1 MLHPRLLTLPSPQQR
16 LDSDVWLLCEPPT
29 SAVVPQELELVAE
42 SLSSN
47 DQL

>member
-1 MLHPRLLTLPSPQQR
+1 MLNPLLLTLPSPQQQ
-16 LDSDVWLLCEPPT
+16 LDSDVWLLCETPT
-29 SAVVPQELELVAE
+29 SAVVPQEPELVAE